1 MASKYANLLFSAET
15 PQNQSVPS
23 SVSTAKQV
31 HNSAGGI
38 VFALDKWKRLE
49 RFLIL
54 GSDSNTYY
62 SSAPKL
68 TKENAA
74 CVNECWTEDCAR
86 TAHTIATISRE
97 GRAARNSSAIF
108 ALALGAIHPNKEA
121 RQNAFAAVQVVC
133 RTSTHLFEFVDTMKQ
148 LGKGWGRAMKNAVR
162 QWYDSKTDEQLAYQL
177 VKYRQRE
184 GWTHRDLLRKAH
196 VTATTD
202 DHKAMFDWLC
212 DREGQ
217 AYPGLPAIIK
227 AHIQAMVSTE
237 KEHDDGVRRL
247 NDLLFAYN
255 LPWEA
260 LPTWANSKREV
271 WEAMLKTH
279 GVPLTA
285 MLRNLGNFAR
295 LGVAVPA
302 EAIDRLTTPS
312 ELQKARIHPFNILNA
327 AKTYGEG
334 KGFRGT
340 NTWTPNRDI
349 MRVLNESFFESFKA
363 IKPIGK
369 RIMLALDVSGSMNG
383 SKLMNSA
390 LSAREASAAMAMAT
404 MRVEED
410 VSIVGFTSLH
420 MHNSGRDIS
429 PLNINPK
436 MTLQQICHYTN
447 ALPFSGTDCSLP
459 MLYAMAEN
467 IKVDAFVIYTDS
479 ETWTGNIAPVEA
491 LRRYRECMGINAKL
505 IVVGMTSTGF
515 TIADP
520 NDHGMLDIVGFD
532 ASAPA
537 VIASFIAGSQALLED
552 HTKTATE
559 EESQD
564 SDGGTVFA
572 AADEP
577 DTE

>member
-1 MASKYANLLFSAET
+1 MSKYGHLLFAKET
-15 PQNQSVPS
+15 PQNQPVPS
-23 SVSTAKQV
+23 SISTAKQV
-31 HNSAGGI
+31 RNNAGGV

-74 CVNECWTEDCAR
+74 CVTECWTTDRFKTAKIIED
-86 TAHTIATISRE
+86 ISVT
-97 GRAARNSSAIF
+97 GRAARNSPAIF
-108 ALALGAIHPNKEA
+108 ALALGCIHSDVKVRQEA
-121 RQNAFAAVQVVC
+121 FLRVNLVC

-148 LGKGWGRAMKNAVR
+148 LGKGWGRAMKNAMR
-162 QWYDSKTDEQLAYQL
+162 HWYDSKTDEQLAYQL

-196 VTATTD
+196 VKATTD
-202 DHKAMFDWLC
+202 ARRAMFDWICERVFTLSIPSII
-212 DREGQ
+212 EG
-217 AYPGLPAIIK
+217 
-227 AHIQAMVSTE
+227 HIAAMRYTDEGVSE
-237 KEHDDGVRRL
+237 VVSLIDE
-247 NDLLFAYN
+247 YN

-260 LPTWANSKREV
+260 LPTWANGVKEV
-271 WEAMLKTH
+271 WEAMLATH
-279 GVPLTA
+279 NVPLTA

-295 LGVAVPA
+295 LNVTVPF

-312 ELQKARIHPFNILNA
+312 ELAKARIHPFNVLNA

-349 MRVLNESFFESFKA
+349 MRVLNESFYQSFKT
-363 IKPIGK
+363 IKPTGK

-390 LSAREASAAMAMAT
+390 LSAREASSAMAMAT
-404 MRVEED
+404 MRTEEN
-410 VSIVGFTSLH
+410 VTVVGFTSLH

-429 PLNINPK
+429 PLQINPN
-436 MTLQQICHYTN
+436 MQLSQICQYTN

-459 MLYAMAEN
+459 MLYAMAEGLE
-467 IKVDAFVIYTDS
+467 IDAFVVYTDS
-479 ETWTGNIAPVEA
+479 ETWAGNIAPVEA
-491 LRRYRECMGINAKL
+491 LRKYRLHTGIDAKL
-505 IVVGMTSTGF
+505 VVVGMTSTGF

-520 NDHGMLDIVGFD
+520 NDANMLDIVGFD

-537 VIASFIAGSQALLED
+537 VIASFIAGSPLLLED
-552 HTKTATE
+552 HTNATTE
-559 EESQD
+559 EESQN
-564 SDGGTVFA
+564 S
-572 AADEP
+572 EP

>member
-1 MASKYANLLFSAET
+1 MSKYSNLLFTTET
-15 PQNQSVPS
+15 PQNQPVPA
-23 SVSTAKQV
+23 SVSTAKQAR
-31 HNSAGGI
+31 NSAGGV

-74 CVNECWTEDCAR
+74 CVTECWTEDCAR

-121 RQNAFAAVQVVC
+121 RQNAFAAMQVVC

-162 QWYDSKTDEQLAYQL
+162 RWYDYKTDEQLAYQL

-196 VTATTD
+196 VVAATSTRR
-202 DHKAMFDWLC
+202 AMFDWLC
-212 DREGQ
+212 GREVLENK
-217 AYPGLPAIIK
+217 LPTNVIAHIK
-227 AHIQAMVSTE
+227 AMAVTE
-237 KEHDDGVRRL
+237 ESVRL
-247 NDLLFAYN
+247 VVFANMITREN

-271 WEAMLKTH
+271 WEAMLSTH
-279 GVPLTA
+279 NVPLTA

-295 LGVAVPA
+295 LGVSIPA

-312 ELQKARIHPFNILNA
+312 ELQKARIHPFNVLNA

-349 MRVLNESFFESFKA
+349 MRVLSESFFESFKA
-363 IKPIGK
+363 IKPTGK
-369 RIMLALDVSGSMNG
+369 RIMLALDVSGSMSG
-383 SKLMNSA
+383 ATLMNSA

-404 MRVEED
+404 MRVEEN
-410 VSIVGFTSLH
+410 VIVTGFTHLG
-420 MHNSGRDIS
+420 MHNSGHDIM
-429 PLNINPK
+429 PLQINPK
-436 MTLQQICHYTN
+436 MTLQQICHY
-447 ALPFSGTDCSLP
+447 ASGLPFSGTDCSLP
-459 MLYAMAEN
+459 MLYAMEKQLD
-467 IKVDAFVIYTDS
+467 IDAFVIYTDS
-479 ETWTGNIAPVEA
+479 ETWAGRIAPVEA
-491 LRRYRECMGINAKL
+491 LRRYRDLSGIDAKL

-537 VIASFIAGSQALLED
+537 VIASFIAGSPPLLES
-552 HTKTATE
+552 HTNATTE

-564 SDGGTVFA
+564 S
-572 AADEP
+572 EP